1 MIIFILLDSIKMKKN
16 YLHLLI
22 LFVFPT
28 ILMSQVAVELN
39 PPDFIKT
46 ITFKSNTTQGQLP
59 ILKLG
64 ETLMLEFDALTGDEE
79 DFYYVIEHFN
89 FDWTPSGLV
98 KSEYLSGMD
107 NQRILN
113 YENSFNTYQIYSHYN
128 LEIPNA
134 QTHGLLKSG
143 NYMISI
149 YDDYDELMFS
159 RKFMIYES
167 LTNVGVQVKR
177 SRDVKTIAEKQS
189 VDILITTRGMNLNNP
204 LETIKTLVIQN
215 NNINTAIKDLK
226 PQYTL
231 GNELIYRYDTASSFW
246 AGNEYNFFEN
256 KDVRA
261 ANIGVQYI
269 ELKDL
274 YHNYLYTNTSRKD
287 RPYTYNPDINGNFL
301 VTVLDK
307 TNVDI
312 EADYVM
318 VHFSLLQDELID
330 KNIFIYGN
338 FNGYTLEPL
347 TQMLYNIESK
357 RYENTMLMK
366 QGFYNYKFVTVD
378 NKTGELD
385 EGAIS
390 GNFWQTENNYKVL
403 VYYKDLGSR
412 YDRLIGFGEASS
424 VDISN

>member
-1 MIIFILLDSIKMKKN
+1 MHLDSIKMKKN
-16 YLHLLI
+16 YLSLLI
-22 LFVFPT
+22 FFVFPT
-28 ILMSQVAVELN
+28 IVISQVATELN

-46 ITFKSNTTQGQLP
+46 ITFKSNNTTQGQLP
-59 ILKLG
+59 IFSLG
-64 ETLMLEFDALTGDEE
+64 ESLTLEFDALTGDEE

-89 FDWTPSGLV
+89 FDWTPSSLV

-107 NQRILN
+107 NQRILD

-128 LEIPNA
+128 LEIPNT
-134 QTHGLLKSG
+134 QTRSLLKSG

-159 RKFMIYES
+159 RKFMIYEN

-189 VDILITTRGMNLNNP
+189 VDIKITTNGMNLNNP

-215 NNINTAIKDLK
+215 NNLNTAITDLK

-261 ANIGVQYI
+261 ANIGVQRI

-274 YHNYLYTNTSRKD
+274 YHNYLYTNIARKD

-318 VHFSLLQDELID
+318 VHFSLLHDELID

-357 RYENTMLMK
+357 RYENIMLMK

-378 NKTGELD
+378 KKTGELD
-385 EGAIS
+385 EGIIS

-424 VDISN
+424 VDITN

>member
-1 MIIFILLDSIKMKKN
+1 MKKN